1 MKKRLFK
8 AKIFGLILGLI
19 ELLGLVFIGVVFY
32 VNLLNLKDVFT
43 EPIIY
48 ISLGSALVVDI
59 IYVWGVIFYFSK
71 IRQKTDLRAA
81 DLIGADIEEAY
92 NFGMLGLAVV
102 DENNTVLWTNTLF
115 KERAIEILDEDI
127 LEWQPQLKDLVE
139 GSSKAI
145 AKIQINNRNYDV
157 KLLKEAGLYIFKDTT
172 DYETISNYSKRQAI
186 VIGQIIID
194 NFSDVSGTGEETNDV
209 LSKVRTAIYDYARD
223 HSALLRKIRN
233 DAYLVIC
240 NYESLE
246 KMIHDKFSILDK
258 IHEIG
263 EKEAT
268 PPTLSIGIAYD
279 YPDVVKLNDMSVSA
293 LEIATSRGGDQVVVS
308 QYGQDLTFFGG
319 KSEAQ
324 ENHNKVR
331 VRVMGDAVISLIKN
345 SANVIVMGHQMSDMD
360 SFGACVGIKAICD
373 SLGKSSRIVYNPKSI
388 ERKTKGAL
396 VATFPKEEM
405 NKVFVSE
412 AEGLDMLKGNTLVVC
427 VDVHKAS
434 MTLAPKIIEKANK
447 VMIIDHHRRG
457 EDFIEAPIFSDI
469 DSSASSACEMIAE
482 LIKYAS
488 ANPRVRIQPSYATV
502 MLAGIFMDSNFFKT
516 TTSGARTF
524 EAAMF
529 LKECGADNAKADDFL
544 KDEFEEHALVNKILA
559 NTKTP
564 YYGIVYCMADEDD
577 YIEPATLAKVGNQ
590 CMSMKGINASFVI
603 GKTGPEE
610 VRISCRSDGTINVQL
625 LAEKM
630 NGGGHFTQAACAFK
644 SSSLETAETRL
655 LTTLNDY
662 LNDARVVK
670 SGENR

>member
-8 AKIFGLILGLI
+8 AKLVGAIIGLT
-19 ELLGLVFIGVVFY
+19 ELFGVVFLGLAY
-32 VNLLNLKDVFT
+32 YFNLFDFKEVITPVITF
-43 EPIIY
+43 
-48 ISLGSALVVDI
+48 ISLGSAVIIDI
-59 IYVWGVIFYFSK
+59 IYVWAILFYFSK

-81 DLIGADIEEAY
+81 DLIGSDIEEAY

-102 DENNTVLWTNTLF
+102 DENNVVLWTNTLF
-115 KERAIEILDEDI
+115 KERAIEILDENI
-127 LEWQPQLKDLVE
+127 LEWQPALKELEE
-139 GSSKAI
+139 GSSKTVV
-145 AKIQINNRNYDV
+145 KITYNTRNYDV

-172 DYETISNYSKRQAI
+172 DFETITNYSKRQAV

-194 NFSDVSGTGEETNDV
+194 NFSDVSGNGDETNDV

-223 HSALLRKIRN
+223 FSALLRKISN
-233 DAYLVIC
+233 DAYLIIC

-246 KMIHDKFSILDK
+246 KMIADKFSLLDK
-258 IHEIG
+258 VHEIG

-293 LEIATSRGGDQVVVS
+293 IEIATSRGGDQVVVS

-331 VRVMGDAVISLIKN
+331 VRVMGDAVMSLIKN
-345 SANVIVMGHQMSDMD
+345 SANVVIMGHSMMDMD
-360 SFGACVGIKAICD
+360 AFGACVGIKAICD
-373 SLGKSSRIVYNPKSI
+373 TLGKQSKIVYNPKSI

-396 VATFPKEEM
+396 VATFSKDET
-405 NKVFVSE
+405 NKVFCSE
-412 AEGLDMLKGNTLVVC
+412 TEGLDLLKGNTLVVV
-427 VDVHKAS
+427 VDVHKTS

-457 EDFIEAPIFSDI
+457 EDFIESPIFSDI
-469 DSSASSACEMIAE
+469 DSSASSTCEMIAE

-488 ANPRVRIQPSYATV
+488 SNPRVKIPGSYATV
-502 MLAGIFMDSNFFKT
+502 MLSGIFMDSNFFKS

-544 KDEFEEHALVNKILA
+544 KDEFEEHALINKILA
-559 NTKTP
+559 NTQTP
-564 YYGIVYCMADEDD
+564 YYGIVYCMADEEDI
-577 YIEPATLAKVGNQ
+577 IEAATLAKVGNQ
-590 CMSMKGINASFVI
+590 CMSMKGINAAFVI
-603 GKTGPEE
+603 GKTATDE

-630 NGGGHFTQAACAFK
+630 SGGGHFTQAACTFK
-644 SSSLETAETRL
+644 HYSLEAAETRL
-655 LTTLNDY
+655 LNVLNDY

-670 SGENR
+670 KGEA

>member
-1 MKKRLFK
+1 MKRRLRV
-8 AKIFGLILGLI
+8 AKTIGITIGLL
-19 ELLGLVFIGVVFY
+19 ELFGVVFLGLAY
-32 VNLLNLKDVFT
+32 YFNLFSFRDIVTPVILF
-43 EPIIY
+43 
-48 ISLGSALVVDI
+48 ISLGTAVIIDI
-59 IYVWGVIFYFSK
+59 VYVWGVLFYFSK

-81 DLIGADIEEAY
+81 DLIGSDIEEAY

-102 DENNTVLWTNTLF
+102 DENNVVLWTNTLF
-115 KERAIEILDEDI
+115 KERAIEILDENI
-127 LEWQPQLKDLVE
+127 LEWQPELKDLVE
-139 GSSKAI
+139 GSSKTVI
-145 AKIQINNRNYDV
+145 KIQVNNRNYDV

-172 DYETISNYSKRQAI
+172 DFETLSNYSKRQAV

-194 NFSDVSGTGEETNDV
+194 NFSDVSGNGEETNDV

-223 HSALLRKIRN
+223 FSALLRKISN
-233 DAYLVIC
+233 DAYLIIC
-240 NYESLE
+240 NFESLE
-246 KMIHDKFSILDK
+246 KMIADKFSLLDK

-331 VRVMGDAVISLIKN
+331 VRVMGDAVISLIRN
-345 SANVIVMGHQMSDMD
+345 SANVVIMGHSMLDMD
-360 SFGACVGIKAICD
+360 AIGACVGVKAICD
-373 SLGKSSRIVYNPKSI
+373 TLGKQSKIVYNPKSI
-388 ERKTKGAL
+388 ERKCKGAL
-396 VATFPKEEM
+396 VATFSKEEM
-405 NKVFVSE
+405 NKVFCSE
-412 AEGLDMLKGNTLVVC
+412 AEGLDLLKGNTLVIVC
-427 VDVHKAS
+427 DVHKTS

-447 VMIIDHHRRG
+447 IMIIDHHRRG
-457 EDFIEAPIFSDI
+457 EDFIESPIFSDI
-469 DSSASSACEMIAE
+469 DSSASSTCEMIAE
-482 LIKYAS
+482 LVKYAS
-488 ANPRVRIQPSYATV
+488 TNPRVKIPAAYATV
-502 MLAGIFMDSNFFKT
+502 MLSGIFMDSNFFKS

-544 KDEFEEHALVNKILA
+544 KDEFEEHALVNKILN

-564 YYGIVYCMADEDD
+564 YYGIVYCMADDEDI
-577 YIEPATLAKVGNQ
+577 IEAATLAKVGNA

-603 GKTGPEE
+603 GKTATDE

-630 NGGGHFTQAACAFK
+630 NGGGHFTQAACSFK
-644 SSSLETAETRL
+644 HYSLENAETRL
-655 LTTLNDY
+655 LNVLNDY

-670 SGENR
+670 KGEA

>member
-8 AKIFGLILGLI
+8 AKVIGLIVGLI
-19 ELLGLVFIGVVFY
+19 ELIGLIYAALAYYFDLFSFRDFVNPVLAFIV
-32 VNLLNLKDVFT
+32 
-43 EPIIY
+43 
-48 ISLGSALVVDI
+48 LGSALIVDI
-59 IYVWGVIFYFSK
+59 IYVWAIIFYFSK

-81 DLIGADIEEAY
+81 DLIGSDIEEAY

-102 DENNTVLWTNTLF
+102 DENNVVLWTNTLF
-115 KERAIEILDEDI
+115 KERAIEILDENI
-127 LEWQPQLKDLVE
+127 LEWRPELKELTE
-139 GSSKAI
+139 GSSKAVV
-145 AKIQINNRNYDV
+145 KIQFNNRNYDV

-172 DYETISNYSKRQAI
+172 DFETITEYSKRQAV

-194 NFSDVSGTGEETNDV
+194 NFSDVSGNGEETNDV

-223 HSALLRKIRN
+223 FSALLRKISN
-233 DAYLVIC
+233 DAYLIIC
-240 NYESLE
+240 NFESLG
-246 KMIHDKFSILDK
+246 KMIADKFSLLDK

-331 VRVMGDAVISLIKN
+331 VRVMGDAVISLIRN
-345 SANVIVMGHQMSDMD
+345 SQSVIIMGHSMLDMD
-360 SFGACVGIKAICD
+360 AFGACVGIKAICD
-373 SLGKSSRIVYNPKSI
+373 TLGKQSRIVYNPKSI

-396 VATFPKEEM
+396 VTTFPKEEM

-412 AEGLDMLKGNTLVVC
+412 SEGLDMLKGNTLVVVC
-427 VDVHKAS
+427 DVHKTS
-434 MTLAPKIIEKANK
+434 MVLAPKIIEKANK

-457 EDFIEAPIFSDI
+457 EDFIESPIFSDI

-488 ANPRVRIQPSYATV
+488 SNPRVKIPAAYATV
-502 MLAGIFMDSNFFKT
+502 MLSGIFMDSNFFKS

-524 EAAMF
+524 EACMF

-564 YYGIVYCMADEDD
+564 YYGIVYCMAEDEDI
-577 YIEPATLAKVGNQ
+577 IEPATLAKVGNA

-603 GKTGPEE
+603 GKTATDE

-630 NGGGHFTQAACAFK
+630 SGGGHFTQAACSFK
-644 SSSLETAETRL
+644 HYSLEAAETRL
-655 LTTLNDY
+655 LNVLNDY

-670 SGENR
+670 KGAE

>member
-1 MKKRLFK
+1 MKRRLRK
-8 AKIFGLILGLI
+8 TKIIGITVGLL
-19 ELLGLVFIGVVFY
+19 ELLGVVFLGLAY
-32 VNLLNLKDVFT
+32 YFNLFNFR
-43 EPIIY
+43 EIITPVIIF
-48 ISLGSALVVDI
+48 ISLGTAVIIDI
-59 IYVWGVIFYFSK
+59 VYVWAVLFYFTK

-81 DLIGADIEEAY
+81 DLIGSDIEEAY

-102 DENNTVLWTNTLF
+102 DENDVVLWTNTLF
-115 KERAIEILDEDI
+115 KERAIEILDENI
-127 LEWQPQLKDLVE
+127 LEWKPELKELVE
-139 GSSKAI
+139 GSSKTVI
-145 AKIQINNRNYDV
+145 KIQVNDRNYDV

-172 DYETISNYSKRQAI
+172 DFETLTNYSKRQAV

-194 NFSDVSGTGEETNDV
+194 NFSDVSGSGEETNDI

-223 HSALLRKIRN
+223 YSALLRKISN
-233 DAYLVIC
+233 DAYLIIC
-240 NYESLE
+240 NFESLD
-246 KMIHDKFSILDK
+246 KMIADKFSLLDK
-258 IHEIG
+258 VHEIG

-319 KSEAQ
+319 KTEAQ

-331 VRVMGDAVISLIKN
+331 VRVMGDAVISLIRN
-345 SANVIVMGHQMSDMD
+345 SANVVIMGHSMLDMD
-360 SFGACVGIKAICD
+360 AFGACVGIKAICD
-373 SLGKSSRIVYNPKSI
+373 TLGKQSKIVYNPKSI
-388 ERKTKGAL
+388 ERKCKGAL
-396 VATFPKEEM
+396 VATFSKEEM
-405 NKVFVSE
+405 NKVFCSE
-412 AEGLDMLKGNTLVVC
+412 AEGLDLLKGNTLVIVC
-427 VDVHKAS
+427 DVHKTS

-447 VMIIDHHRRG
+447 IMIIDHHRRG
-457 EDFIEAPIFSDI
+457 EDFIESPIFSDI

-488 ANPRVRIQPSYATV
+488 TNPRVKIPAAFATV
-502 MLAGIFMDSNFFKT
+502 MLSGIFMDSNFFKS

-544 KDEFEEHALVNKILA
+544 KDEFEEHALINKILN

-564 YYGIVYCMADEDD
+564 YYGIVYCMADDEDI
-577 YIEPATLAKVGNQ
+577 IEAATLAKVGNA

-603 GKTGPEE
+603 GKTATDE

-630 NGGGHFTQAACAFK
+630 NGGGHFTQAACSFK
-644 SSSLETAETRL
+644 HYSLETAETRL
-655 LTTLNDY
+655 LNVLNDY

-670 SGENR
+670 KGDA

>member
-1 MKKRLFK
+1 MKKRLLK
-8 AKIFGLILGLI
+8 AK
-19 ELLGLVFIGVVFY
+19 LLGVIVGLAELIGVAFLGICY
-32 VNLLNLKDVFT
+32 YFDLFSFKT
-43 EPIIY
+43 IITQIILY
-48 ISLGSALVVDI
+48 IAFGSAIIIDI
-59 IYVWGVIFYFSK
+59 IYAWGIIFYFSK

-81 DLIGADIEEAY
+81 DLIGSDIEEAY

-102 DENNTVLWTNTLF
+102 DENNVVLWTNTLF
-115 KERAIEILDEDI
+115 KERAIEILDENI
-127 LEWQPQLKDLVE
+127 LEWQPGLKELVE
-139 GSSKAI
+139 GNSKTVV
-145 AKIQINNRNYDV
+145 KISFNSRNYDV

-172 DYETISNYSKRQAI
+172 DFETVSEFSKRQA
-186 VIGQIIID
+186 VVVGQIIID
-194 NFSDVSGTGEETNDV
+194 NFSDVSGNGEETNDV
-209 LSKVRTAIYDYARD
+209 LSKVRTAIYEYSKDF
-223 HSALLRKIRN
+223 SFLLRKISN

-240 NYESLE
+240 NFESLQ
-246 KMIHDKFSILDK
+246 KMIADKFSILDI

-308 QYGQDLTFFGG
+308 QYGQDLQFFGG

-331 VRVMGDAVISLIKN
+331 VRVMGDAVISLIN
-345 SANVIVMGHQMSDMD
+345 NASAVIVMGHAMSDMD
-360 SFGACVGIKAICD
+360 ALGACVGIKAICD
-373 SLGKSSRIVYNPKSI
+373 SVGKTCKIVYNPKSI

-396 VATFPKEEM
+396 VSTFTKEEV
-405 NKVFVSE
+405 NKIFISE
-412 AEGLDMLKGNTLVVC
+412 AEGLDMLKGNTLVVA

-447 VMIIDHHRRG
+447 IMIIDHHRRG
-457 EDFIEAPIFSDI
+457 EDFIESPIFSDI
-469 DSSASSACEMIAE
+469 DSSASSTCEMIAE
-482 LIKYAS
+482 LVKYAS
-488 ANPRVRIQPSYATV
+488 GTRVKIPASYATL

-516 TTSGARTF
+516 TSTGARTF

-544 KDEFEEHALVNKILA
+544 KDEYEEHALVNKILA
-559 NTKTP
+559 NTRTP
-564 YYGIVYCMADEDD
+564 YYGIVYCIADDEDI
-577 YIEPATLAKVGNQ
+577 IEPATLAKVGNA

-603 GKTGPEE
+603 GKTETDE

-630 NGGGHFTQAACAFK
+630 NGGGHFTQAACVFK
-644 SSSLETAETRL
+644 RSTLEAAETKL
-655 LTTLNDY
+655 LTVLNDY
-662 LNDARVVK
+662 LNDARIVK
-670 SGENR
+670 KGE

>member
-1 MKKRLFK
+1 MKNRLFK
-8 AKIFGLILGLI
+8 AKLIGIIVGLLELFGVAFLGAVYYFNWFNFQEVLTESIL
-19 ELLGLVFIGVVFY
+19 
-32 VNLLNLKDVFT
+32 
-43 EPIIY
+43 Y
-48 ISLGSALVVDI
+48 ISLGAAVVIDI
-59 IYVWGVIFYFSK
+59 VYVWGIIFYFSK

-81 DLIGADIEEAY
+81 DLIGSDIEEAY

-102 DENNTVLWTNTLF
+102 DENNVVLWTNTLF
-115 KERAIEILDEDI
+115 KERAIEILDENI
-127 LEWQPQLKDLVE
+127 LDWQPALKELVE
-139 GSSKAI
+139 GNSKTVV
-145 AKIQINNRNYDV
+145 KITYNTRNYDV

-172 DYETISNYSKRQAI
+172 DFETISDFSKRQAV

-194 NFSDVSGTGEETNDV
+194 NFSDVSGSGEETNDV
-209 LSKVRTAIYDYARD
+209 LSKVRTAIYEYARD
-223 HSALLRKIRN
+223 FSSLLRKISN
-233 DAYLVIC
+233 DAYLIIC
-240 NYESLE
+240 NFESLE
-246 KMIHDKFSILDK
+246 KMIADKFSILDR

-308 QYGQDLTFFGG
+308 QYGQDLQFFGG

-345 SANVIVMGHQMSDMD
+345 ASGVIVMGHAMSDMD
-360 SFGACVGIKAICD
+360 SLGACVGIKAICD
-373 SLGKSSRIVYNPKSI
+373 SVGKTCKIVYNPKSI

-396 VATFPKEEM
+396 VSTFTKEEA
-405 NKVFVSE
+405 NKIFISE
-412 AEGLDMLKGNTLVVC
+412 AEGVDLLKGNTLVVV

-447 VMIIDHHRRG
+447 IMIIDHHRRG
-457 EDFIEAPIFSDI
+457 EDFIESPIFSDI
-469 DSSASSACEMIAE
+469 DSSASSTCEMISE

-488 ANPRVRIQPSYATV
+488 GARIKIPASYATM
-502 MLAGIFMDSNFFKT
+502 MLSGIFMDSNFFKT
-516 TTSGARTF
+516 SSTGARTF

-544 KDEFEEHALVNKILA
+544 KDEYEEHALVNKILA
-559 NTKTP
+559 TTKTP
-564 YYGIVYCMADEDD
+564 YYGVVYCIADEEDI
-577 YIEPATLAKVGNQ
+577 IEAATLAKVGNQ

-603 GKTGPEE
+603 GKTGPDE
-610 VRISCRSDGTINVQL
+610 VRISCRSDGTINVQV

-630 NGGGHFTQAACAFK
+630 NGGGHFTQAACVFK
-644 SSSLETAETRL
+644 RMTLEAVENKL
-655 LTTLNDY
+655 LTVLNDY

-670 SGENR
+670 KGDQ

>member
-8 AKIFGLILGLI
+8 AKLIGIIVGLLELAGVIFLAVSYYFNWFGFRDLITPVI
-19 ELLGLVFIGVVFY
+19 IFISF
-32 VNLLNLKDVFT
+32 
-43 EPIIY
+43 
-48 ISLGSALVVDI
+48 GSAVILDI
-59 IYVWGVIFYFSK
+59 VYVWAIIFYFSK

-81 DLIGADIEEAY
+81 DLIGSDIEEAY

-115 KERAIEILDEDI
+115 KERAIEILDENI
-127 LEWQPQLKDLVE
+127 LEWQPELKELEE
-139 GSSKAI
+139 GSSKTVV
-145 AKIQINNRNYDV
+145 KIQFNSRNYDV

-172 DYETISNYSKRQAI
+172 DFETITEYSKRQAV

-194 NFSDVSGTGEETNDV
+194 NFSDVSGNGEETNDV

-223 HSALLRKIRN
+223 YSALLRKISN
-233 DAYLVIC
+233 DAYLIIC
-240 NYESLE
+240 NFESLE
-246 KMIHDKFSILDK
+246 KMIADKFSLLDK

-331 VRVMGDAVISLIKN
+331 VRVMGDAVISLIRN
-345 SANVIVMGHQMSDMD
+345 SASVIIMGHSMMDMD
-360 SFGACVGIKAICD
+360 AFGSCLGVKAICD
-373 SLGKSSRIVYNPKSI
+373 TLGKQSRIVYNPKSI

-405 NKVFVSE
+405 NKVFISE
-412 AEGLDMLKGNTLVVC
+412 AEGLDMLKGNTLVVVC
-427 VDVHKAS
+427 DVHKTG
-434 MTLAPKIIEKANK
+434 MTLAPKVIEKANK

-457 EDFIEAPIFSDI
+457 EDFIESPIFSDI

-482 LIKYAS
+482 LIMYAS
-488 ANPRVRIQPSYATV
+488 SSPRVKIPAAYATV
-502 MLAGIFMDSNFFKT
+502 MLSGIFMDSNYFKS

-524 EAAMF
+524 EACMF
-529 LKECGADNAKADDFL
+529 LKEQGADNTKADDFL

-564 YYGIVYCMADEDD
+564 YYGIVYCMADEEDI
-577 YIEPATLAKVGNQ
+577 IEAATLAKVGNA

-603 GKTGPEE
+603 GKTATDE

-630 NGGGHFTQAACAFK
+630 SGGGHFTQAACSFK
-644 SSSLETAETRL
+644 HYSLEAAETRL
-655 LTTLNDY
+655 LNVLNDY

-670 SGENR
+670 KGAE

>member
-1 MKKRLFK
+1 MKKRLYK
-8 AKIFGLILGLI
+8 AKLTGAIIGLL
-19 ELLGLVFIGVVFY
+19 ELFGVVFLGVAY
-32 VNLLNLKDVFT
+32 YFNWFNFKELITPVILF
-43 EPIIY
+43 
-48 ISLGSALVVDI
+48 ISLGSAVIIDI
-59 IYVWGVIFYFSK
+59 IYVWAVLFYFSK

-81 DLIGADIEEAY
+81 DLIGSDIEEAY

-102 DENNTVLWTNTLF
+102 DENNVVLWTNTLF
-115 KERAIEILDEDI
+115 KERAIEILDENI
-127 LEWQPQLKDLVE
+127 LEWQPALTELVE
-139 GSSKAI
+139 GSSKTI
-145 AKIQINNRNYDV
+145 VKISFNNRNYDV

-172 DYETISNYSKRQAI
+172 DFETITNYSKRQAV

-194 NFSDVSGTGEETNDV
+194 NFSDVSGNGDETNDV

-223 HSALLRKIRN
+223 FSALLRKISN
-233 DAYLVIC
+233 DAYLIIC
-240 NYESLE
+240 NFESLE
-246 KMIHDKFSILDK
+246 KMIADKFSLLDK
-258 IHEIG
+258 VHEIG

-293 LEIATSRGGDQVVVS
+293 IEIATSRGGDQVVVS

-319 KSEAQ
+319 KTEAQ

-331 VRVMGDAVISLIKN
+331 VRVMGDAVMSLIKN
-345 SANVIVMGHQMSDMD
+345 SANVVIMGHSMLDMD
-360 SFGACVGIKAICD
+360 AFGACVGVKAICD
-373 SLGKSSRIVYNPKSI
+373 SLGKQSRIVYNPKSI

-396 VATFPKEEM
+396 VATFSKEEM
-405 NKVFVSE
+405 NKVFISE
-412 AEGLDMLKGNTLVVC
+412 AEGLDLLKGNTLVVVC
-427 VDVHKAS
+427 DVHKTS

-457 EDFIEAPIFSDI
+457 EDFIESPIFSDI

-488 ANPRVRIQPSYATV
+488 SNPRVSIPAAYATV
-502 MLAGIFMDSNFFKT
+502 MLSGIFMDSNFFKS

-544 KDEFEEHALVNKILA
+544 KDEFEEHALINRILA
-559 NTKTP
+559 KTLTP
-564 YYGIVYCMADEDD
+564 YYGIIYCMADEEDI
-577 YIEPATLAKVGNQ
+577 IEPATLAKVANQ

-603 GKTGPEE
+603 GKTATDE

-630 NGGGHFTQAACAFK
+630 NGGGHFTQAACSFK
-644 SSSLETAETRL
+644 NYSLENAEARL
-655 LTTLNDY
+655 LNVLNDY
-662 LNDARVVK
+662 LNDARIVK
-670 SGENR
+670 

>member
-8 AKIFGLILGLI
+8 AKLFGAILALL
-19 ELLGLVFIGVVFY
+19 ELLALAFLGVSFY
-32 VNLLNLKDVFT
+32 LNWFNFKELITHNVL
-43 EPIIY
+43 Y
-48 ISLGSALVVDI
+48 IALGSAVVLDL
-59 IYVWGVIFYFSK
+59 IYVWVIIFYFSK

-81 DLIGADIEEAY
+81 DLIGSDIEEAY

-102 DENNTVLWTNTLF
+102 DENNVVLWTNTLF
-115 KERAIEILDEDI
+115 KERTIEILDENI
-127 LEWQPQLKDLVE
+127 LEWQPQLKELVE
-139 GSSKAI
+139 GNSKTVC
-145 AKIQINNRNYDV
+145 KISFNSRNYDV

-172 DYETISNYSKRQAI
+172 DFEIISDYSKRQS
-186 VIGQIIID
+186 VVVGQIIID
-194 NFSDVSGTGEETNDV
+194 NFSDVSGTGEEFNDV
-209 LSKVRTAIYDYARD
+209 LSKVRTAIYEYARD
-223 HSALLRKIRN
+223 HSALLRKISN
-233 DAYLVIC
+233 DAYLIIC
-240 NYESLE
+240 NFESLE
-246 KMIHDKFSILDK
+246 KMIANKFSLLDK
-258 IHEIG
+258 VHEIG

-345 SANVIVMGHQMSDMD
+345 ASNVIVMGHAMSDMD
-360 SFGACVGIKAICD
+360 AFGACVGIKSICD
-373 SLGKSSRIVYNPKSI
+373 SLGKSCKIVYNPKSI

-396 VATFPKEEM
+396 VATFAKEEM

-412 AEGLDMLKGNTLVVC
+412 AEGVDLLKGNTLVVC

-434 MTLAPKIIEKANK
+434 MTLGPKILEKANK

-457 EDFIEAPIFSDI
+457 EDFIESPIFSDI
-469 DSSASSACEMIAE
+469 DSSASSTCEMIAE
-482 LIKYAS
+482 LVKYAS
-488 ANPRVRIQPSYATV
+488 SNPRIKIPAQYATV
-502 MLAGIFMDSNFFKT
+502 MLSGIFMDSNFFKA
-516 TTSGARTF
+516 TSVGARTF
-524 EAAMF
+524 EASMF

-544 KDEFEEHALVNKILA
+544 KDEYEEHALVNKILA

-564 YYGIVYCMADEDD
+564 YYGIVYCMADEEDI
-577 YIEPATLAKVGNQ
+577 IEAATLAKVGNQ
-590 CMSMKGINASFVI
+590 CMSMTGINASFVI
-603 GKTGPEE
+603 GRTESNE

-630 NGGGHFTQAACAFK
+630 SGGGHFTQAACTFK
-644 SSSLETAETRL
+644 NATLEAVETRL
-655 LTTLNDY
+655 LNVLNDY
-662 LNDARVVK
+662 LSDARVVK
-670 SGENR
+670 

>member
-1 MKKRLFK
+1 MKRRLFK
-8 AKIFGLILGLI
+8 AKLIGAIIGLL
-19 ELLGLVFIGVVFY
+19 ELFGVVFLGLAY
-32 VNLLNLKDVFT
+32 YFDVFGFRSIVT
-43 EPIIY
+43 PVILF
-48 ISLGSALVVDI
+48 ISLGSAVILDVT
-59 IYVWGVIFYFSK
+59 YVWIIIFYFSK

-81 DLIGADIEEAY
+81 DLIGSDIEEAY

-102 DENNTVLWTNTLF
+102 DENNVVLWTNTLF
-115 KERAIEILDEDI
+115 KERAIEILDENI
-127 LEWQPQLKDLVE
+127 LEWQPELKELQE
-139 GSSKAI
+139 GSSKAVV
-145 AKIQINNRNYDV
+145 KIQFNSRNYDV

-172 DYETISNYSKRQAI
+172 DFETITEYSKRQAV

-194 NFSDVSGTGEETNDV
+194 NFSDVSGNGEETNDV
-209 LSKVRTAIYDYARD
+209 LSKVRTAIYEYVRDY
-223 HSALLRKIRN
+223 SALLRKISN
-233 DAYLVIC
+233 DAYLIVC

-246 KMIHDKFSILDK
+246 KMIHDKFSLLDK

-263 EKEAT
+263 EKEAV

-308 QYGQDLTFFGG
+308 QYGQDLKFFGG

-324 ENHNKVR
+324 ENHNKVK

-345 SANVIVMGHQMSDMD
+345 SPNIVIMGHSMLDMD
-360 SFGACVGIKAICD
+360 AFGACVGIKAICD
-373 SLGKSSRIVYNPKSI
+373 SLGKQSRIVYNPKSI

-396 VATFPKEEM
+396 VTTFLKEEM
-405 NKVFVSE
+405 NKVFISE
-412 AEGLDMLKGNTLVVC
+412 SEGLDLLKGNTLVVC
-427 VDVHKAS
+427 VDVHKTS

-457 EDFIEAPIFSDI
+457 EDFIESPIFSDI

-488 ANPRVRIQPSYATV
+488 SNPRVKIPAAYATV
-502 MLAGIFMDSNFFKT
+502 MLAGIFMDSNFFKS

-544 KDEFEEHALVNKILA
+544 KDEFEEHALVNKILN

-564 YYGIVYCMADEDD
+564 YYGIVYCMADEEDI
-577 YIEPATLAKVGNQ
+577 IEAATLAKVGNA

-603 GKTGPEE
+603 GKTATDE

-630 NGGGHFTQAACAFK
+630 SGGGHFTQAACVFK
-644 SSSLETAETRL
+644 RMTLEAVENKL
-655 LTTLNDY
+655 KSVLDDY

-670 SGENR
+670 KGDQ

>member
-1 MKKRLFK
+1 MKRRLRRTR
-8 AKIFGLILGLI
+8 ILGLI
-19 ELLGLVFIGVVFY
+19 VGLLELAGVAFLGLGY
-32 VNLLNLKDVFT
+32 YLNFLNFRQYLT
-43 EPIIY
+43 PAIFY
-48 ISLGSALVVDI
+48 ISLSSAVILDI
-59 IYVWGVIFYFSK
+59 VYVWAVLFYFKK

-81 DLIGADIEEAY
+81 DLIGSDIEEAY

-102 DENNTVLWTNTLF
+102 DENNVVLWTNTLF
-115 KERAIEILDEDI
+115 KERAIEILDENI
-127 LEWQPQLKDLVE
+127 LEWKPELKDLVE
-139 GSSKAI
+139 GSSKTTI
-145 AKIQINNRNYDV
+145 KIQVNDRNYEV
-157 KLLKEAGLYIFKDTT
+157 KLLKEAGLYIFKDIT
-172 DYETISNYSKRQAI
+172 DFETISNYSKRQAI

-194 NFSDVSGTGEETNDV
+194 NFSDVSGNAEETNDT

-223 HSALLRKIRN
+223 YSALLRKISN
-233 DAYLVIC
+233 DAYLIIC
-240 NYESLE
+240 NFESLE
-246 KMIHDKFSILDK
+246 KMIGDKFSLLDK

-331 VRVMGDAVISLIKN
+331 VRVMGDAVISLIRN
-345 SANVIVMGHQMSDMD
+345 SANVVVMGHAMMDMD
-360 SFGACVGIKAICD
+360 AFGACVGIKAICD
-373 SLGKSSRIVYNPKSI
+373 TLGKQSKIVYNPKSI
-388 ERKTKGAL
+388 ERKCKGAL
-396 VATFPKEEM
+396 VATFSKEEM
-405 NKVFVSE
+405 NKVLCSE
-412 AEGLDMLKGNTLVVC
+412 AEGLDLLKGNTLVVVC
-427 VDVHKAS
+427 DVHKTG

-447 VMIIDHHRRG
+447 IMIIDHHRRG
-457 EDFIEAPIFSDI
+457 EDFIESPIFSDI
-469 DSSASSACEMIAE
+469 DSSASSTCEMIAE
-482 LIKYAS
+482 LVKYAS
-488 ANPRVRIQPSYATV
+488 TNPRVKIPAAYATV
-502 MLAGIFMDSNFFKT
+502 MLSGIFMDSNFFKS

-544 KDEFEEHALVNKILA
+544 KDEFEEHALINKILN

-564 YYGIVYCMADEDD
+564 YYGIVYCMADDEDI
-577 YIEPATLAKVGNQ
+577 IEAATLAKVGNA
-590 CMSMKGINASFVI
+590 CMNMKGINASFVI
-603 GKTGPEE
+603 GKTATDE

-630 NGGGHFTQAACAFK
+630 NGGGHFTQAACSFK
-644 SSSLETAETRL
+644 HYSLENAEARL
-655 LTTLNDY
+655 LNVLNDY

-670 SGENR
+670 KGDA

>member
-1 MKKRLFK
+1 MKKRLLK
-8 AKIFGLILGLI
+8 AKIFGLILGLV
-19 ELLGLVFIGVVFY
+19 ELLGIGFIAVVY
-32 VNLLNLKDVFT
+32 YINLFNLKDIFT
-43 EPIIY
+43 AEILY

-59 IYVWGVIFYFSK
+59 IYVWAIIFYFSK

-102 DENNTVLWTNTLF
+102 DENNIVLWTNTLF

-127 LEWQPQLKDLVE
+127 LQWQPQLKELVE
-139 GSSKAI
+139 GSSKTI

-172 DYETISNYSKRQAI
+172 DFETISNYSKRQAI

-308 QYGQDLTFFGG
+308 QYGQDLQFFGG

-447 VMIIDHHRRG
+447 IMIIDHHRRG

-502 MLAGIFMDSNFFKT
+502 MLAGIFMDSNFFKA

-529 LKECGADNAKADDFL
+529 LKECGADNVKADDFL

-670 SGENR
+670 SGENK

>member
-1 MKKRLFK
+1 MKRRLRV
-8 AKIFGLILGLI
+8 AKTIGITIGLL
-19 ELLGLVFIGVVFY
+19 ELFGVVFLGLAY
-32 VNLLNLKDVFT
+32 YFNLFSFRDIVTPVILF
-43 EPIIY
+43 
-48 ISLGSALVVDI
+48 ISLGTAVIIDI
-59 IYVWGVIFYFSK
+59 VYVWGVLFYFSK

-81 DLIGADIEEAY
+81 DLIGSDIEEAY

-102 DENNTVLWTNTLF
+102 DENNIVLWTNTLF
-115 KERAIEILDEDI
+115 KERAIEILDENI
-127 LEWQPQLKDLVE
+127 LEWQPELKDLVE
-139 GSSKAI
+139 GSSKTVI
-145 AKIQINNRNYDV
+145 KIQVNNRNYDV

-172 DYETISNYSKRQAI
+172 DFETLSNYSKRQAV

-194 NFSDVSGTGEETNDV
+194 NFSDVSGNGEETNDV

-223 HSALLRKIRN
+223 FSALLRKISN
-233 DAYLVIC
+233 DAYLIIC
-240 NYESLE
+240 NFESLE
-246 KMIHDKFSILDK
+246 KMIADKFSLLDK

-331 VRVMGDAVISLIKN
+331 VRVMGDAVISLIRN
-345 SANVIVMGHQMSDMD
+345 SANVVIMGHSMLDMD
-360 SFGACVGIKAICD
+360 AFGACVGVKAICD
-373 SLGKSSRIVYNPKSI
+373 TLGKQSKIVYNPKSI
-388 ERKTKGAL
+388 ERKCKGAL
-396 VATFPKEEM
+396 VATFSKEEM
-405 NKVFVSE
+405 NKVFCSE
-412 AEGLDMLKGNTLVVC
+412 AEGLDLLKGNTLVIVC
-427 VDVHKAS
+427 DVHKTS

-447 VMIIDHHRRG
+447 IMIIDHHRRG
-457 EDFIEAPIFSDI
+457 EDFIESPIFSDI
-469 DSSASSACEMIAE
+469 DSSASSTCEMIAE
-482 LIKYAS
+482 LVKYAS
-488 ANPRVRIQPSYATV
+488 TNPRVKIPAAYATV
-502 MLAGIFMDSNFFKT
+502 MLSGIFMDSNFFKS

-544 KDEFEEHALVNKILA
+544 KDEFEEHALVNKILN

-564 YYGIVYCMADEDD
+564 YYGIVYCMADDEDI
-577 YIEPATLAKVGNQ
+577 IEAATLAKVGNA

-603 GKTGPEE
+603 GKTATDE

-630 NGGGHFTQAACAFK
+630 NGGGHFTQAACSFK
-644 SSSLETAETRL
+644 HYSLENAETRL
-655 LTTLNDY
+655 LNVLNDY

-670 SGENR
+670 KGEA

>member
-1 MKKRLFK
+1 MKRRLFK
-8 AKIFGLILGLI
+8 AKLVGVFVGLAELIGVGFLGLCYYFDWFNFKTLI
-19 ELLGLVFIGVVFY
+19 
-32 VNLLNLKDVFT
+32 T
-43 EPIIY
+43 EIILY
-48 ISLGSALVVDI
+48 ISFGGAIVIDI
-59 IYVWGVIFYFSK
+59 IYVWAIIFYFSK

-81 DLIGADIEEAY
+81 DLIGSDIEEAY

-102 DENNTVLWTNTLF
+102 DENNVVLWTNTLF
-115 KERAIEILDEDI
+115 KERAIEILDENI
-127 LEWQPQLKDLVE
+127 LEWQPDLKELVE
-139 GSSKAI
+139 GNSKTVV
-145 AKIQINNRNYDV
+145 KISFNSRNYDV

-172 DYETISNYSKRQAI
+172 DFETISDFSKRQA
-186 VIGQIIID
+186 VVVGQIIID
-194 NFSDVSGTGEETNDV
+194 NFSDVSGNGEETNDV
-209 LSKVRTAIYDYARD
+209 LSKVRTAIYEYSKDF
-223 HSALLRKIRN
+223 SFLLRKISN
-233 DAYLVIC
+233 DAYLIIC
-240 NYESLE
+240 NFESLE
-246 KMIHDKFSILDK
+246 KMIADKFSILDI

-308 QYGQDLTFFGG
+308 QYGQDLKFFGG

-331 VRVMGDAVISLIKN
+331 VRVMGDAVISLIN
-345 SANVIVMGHQMSDMD
+345 NASAVIVMGHAMSDMD

-373 SLGKSSRIVYNPKSI
+373 SLGKTCKIVYNPKSI

-396 VATFPKEEM
+396 VSTFTKEEV
-405 NKVFVSE
+405 NKIFISE
-412 AEGLDMLKGNTLVVC
+412 AEGLDILKGNTLVVV

-447 VMIIDHHRRG
+447 IMIIDHHRRG
-457 EDFIEAPIFSDI
+457 EDFIESPIFSDI
-469 DSSASSACEMIAE
+469 DSSASSTCEMIAE
-482 LIKYAS
+482 LVKYAS
-488 ANPRVRIQPSYATV
+488 GTRVKIPASHATV
-502 MLAGIFMDSNFFKT
+502 MLAGIFMDSNFFKA
-516 TTSGARTF
+516 TSTGARTF

-544 KDEFEEHALVNKILA
+544 KDEYEEHALVNKILA

-564 YYGIVYCMADEDD
+564 YYGIVYCIADDEDI
-577 YIEPATLAKVGNQ
+577 IEPATLAKVGNA

-603 GKTGPEE
+603 GKTEADE

-630 NGGGHFTQAACAFK
+630 NGGGHFTQAACVFK
-644 SSSLETAETRL
+644 RSTLEAAETRL
-655 LTTLNDY
+655 LTVLNDY
-662 LNDARVVK
+662 LNDARIVK
-670 SGENR
+670 KGE

>member
-8 AKIFGLILGLI
+8 AKLIGIIIGLL
-19 ELLGLVFIGVVFY
+19 ELAGVVFVGLAY
-32 VNLLNLKDVFT
+32 YFDLFNFKELITPV
-43 EPIIY
+43 IIF
-48 ISLGSALVVDI
+48 IGFGSAVILDI
-59 IYVWGVIFYFSK
+59 VYVWAIIFYFSK

-81 DLIGADIEEAY
+81 DLIGSDIEEAY

-102 DENNTVLWTNTLF
+102 DENNVVLWTNTLF
-115 KERAIEILDEDI
+115 KERAIEILDENI
-127 LEWQPQLKDLVE
+127 LEWQPQLQELVE
-139 GSSKAI
+139 GNSKTVI
-145 AKIQINNRNYDV
+145 KISFNSRNYEV

-172 DYETISNYSKRQAI
+172 DFETISDYSKRQAI

-209 LSKVRTAIYDYARD
+209 LSKVRTAIYEYARD
-223 HSALLRKIRN
+223 YSSLLRKISN
-233 DAYLVIC
+233 DAYLIIC
-240 NYESLE
+240 NYESLQ
-246 KMIHDKFSILDK
+246 KMIANKFSLLDK

-263 EKEAT
+263 EKEST

-308 QYGQDLTFFGG
+308 QYGQDLQFFGG

-331 VRVMGDAVISLIKN
+331 VRVMGDSVISLIKN
-345 SANVIVMGHQMSDMD
+345 SASVIVMGHQMSDMD

-373 SLGKSSRIVYNPKSI
+373 SVGKTCKILYNPKSI

-396 VATFPKEEM
+396 VSTFTKEEM
-405 NKVFVSE
+405 NKIFISE
-412 AEGLDMLKGNTLVVC
+412 AEGLDILKTNTLVVV
-427 VDVHKAS
+427 VDVHKTS
-434 MTLAPKIIEKANK
+434 MTLAPKIIERANK
-447 VMIIDHHRRG
+447 IMIIDHHRRG
-457 EDFIEAPIFSDI
+457 EDFIESPIFADI
-469 DSSASSACEMIAE
+469 DSSASSTCEMVAC
-482 LIKYAS
+482 LVKYAS
-488 ANPRVRIQPSYATV
+488 ANPRIKIPAPYATV
-502 MLAGIFMDSNFFKT
+502 MLSGIFMDSNFFKS
-516 TTSGARTF
+516 TTSGATTF

-544 KDEFEEHALVNKILA
+544 KDEYEEHALVNKILA

-564 YYGIVYCMADEDD
+564 YYGIVYCMADDD
-577 YIEPATLAKVGNQ
+577 DIIEAATLAKVGNQ

-603 GKTGPEE
+603 GKTEADE

-630 NGGGHFTQAACAFK
+630 NGGGHFTQAACTFK
-644 SSSLETAETRL
+644 RSTLEAAETRL
-655 LTTLNDY
+655 LNVLNDY

-670 SGENR
+670 

>member
-8 AKIFGLILGLI
+8 AKLIGITIGLL
-19 ELLGLVFIGVVFY
+19 ELMGLVFLGLAYYFDLFSFR
-32 VNLLNLKDVFT
+32 NLIT
-43 EPIIY
+43 PII
-48 ISLGSALVVDI
+48 IFIALGSAVILDI
-59 IYVWGVIFYFSK
+59 IYVWAIIFYFSK

-81 DLIGADIEEAY
+81 DLIGSDIEEAY

-115 KERAIEILDEDI
+115 KERAIEILDENI
-127 LEWQPQLKDLVE
+127 LEWQPQLKELVD

-145 AKIQINNRNYDV
+145 VKIQFNSRNYDV

-172 DYETISNYSKRQAI
+172 DFETITEYSKRQA
-186 VIGQIIID
+186 VVLGQIIID
-194 NFSDVSGTGEETNDV
+194 NFSDVSGSGEETNDV

-223 HSALLRKIRN
+223 YSALLRKISN
-233 DAYLVIC
+233 DAYLIIC
-240 NYESLE
+240 NFESLG
-246 KMIHDKFSILDK
+246 KMIADKFSLLDK

-331 VRVMGDAVISLIKN
+331 VRVMGDAVISLIRN
-345 SANVIVMGHQMSDMD
+345 SASVIIMGHAMMDMD
-360 SFGACVGIKAICD
+360 AFGACLGVKSICD
-373 SLGKSSRIVYNPKSI
+373 TLGKQSKIVYNPKSI

-396 VATFPKEEM
+396 VSTFSKEEM

-412 AEGLDMLKGNTLVVC
+412 AEGLDLLKGNTLVVVC
-427 VDVHKAS
+427 DVHKTG

-457 EDFIEAPIFSDI
+457 EDFIESPIFSDI

-482 LIKYAS
+482 LVKYAS
-488 ANPRVRIQPSYATV
+488 SNPRVKIPAAYATV
-502 MLAGIFMDSNFFKT
+502 MLSGIFMDSNYFKAT
-516 TTSGARTF
+516 TAGARTF
-524 EAAMF
+524 EACMF
-529 LKECGADNAKADDFL
+529 LKECGADNTKADDFL

-564 YYGIVYCMADEDD
+564 YYGIVYCMAEEEDI
-577 YIEPATLAKVGNQ
+577 IEAATLAKVGNA

-603 GKTGPEE
+603 GKTATDE

-625 LAEKM
+625 IAEKM
-630 NGGGHFTQAACAFK
+630 NGGGHFTQAACSFK
-644 SSSLETAETRL
+644 HYSLEAAETRL
-655 LTTLNDY
+655 LNVLNDY

-670 SGENR
+670 

>member
-1 MKKRLFK
+1 MKRRLRK
-8 AKIFGLILGLI
+8 AKL
-19 ELLGLVFIGVVFY
+19 IGVIIG
-32 VNLLNLKDVFT
+32 LLELFGVLFLGITYYFGWFNFK
-43 EPIIY
+43 EIITPVILF
-48 ISLGSALVVDI
+48 ISLGTAVIIDI
-59 IYVWGVIFYFSK
+59 VYVWGVLFYFSK

-81 DLIGADIEEAY
+81 DLIGSDIEEAY

-102 DENNTVLWTNTLF
+102 DENDVVLWTNTLF
-115 KERAIEILDEDI
+115 KERAIEILDENI
-127 LEWQPQLKDLVE
+127 LEWKPELKELVE
-139 GSSKAI
+139 GSSKTVI
-145 AKIQINNRNYDV
+145 KIQVNDRNYEV

-172 DYETISNYSKRQAI
+172 DFEIISNYSKRQAI

-194 NFSDVSGTGEETNDV
+194 NFSDVSGNGEETNDV

-223 HSALLRKIRN
+223 FSALLRKISN
-233 DAYLVIC
+233 DAYLIIC
-240 NYESLE
+240 NFESLE
-246 KMIHDKFSILDK
+246 KMIADKFSLLDK

-268 PPTLSIGIAYD
+268 PPTLSIGVAYD

-319 KSEAQ
+319 KTEAQ

-331 VRVMGDAVISLIKN
+331 VRVMGDAVMSLIRN
-345 SANVIVMGHQMSDMD
+345 SANVVIMGHSMLDMD
-360 SFGACVGIKAICD
+360 AFGACVGIKAICD
-373 SLGKSSRIVYNPKSI
+373 TLGKQSRIVYNPKSI
-388 ERKTKGAL
+388 ERKCKGAL
-396 VATFPKEEM
+396 VATFSKEEM
-405 NKVFVSE
+405 NKVFCSE
-412 AEGLDMLKGNTLVVC
+412 AEGLDLLKGNTLVVVC
-427 VDVHKAS
+427 DVHKTS

-447 VMIIDHHRRG
+447 IMIIDHHRRG
-457 EDFIEAPIFSDI
+457 EDFIESPIFSDI

-488 ANPRVRIQPSYATV
+488 TNPRVKIPAAYATV
-502 MLAGIFMDSNFFKT
+502 MLSGIFMDSNFFKS

-544 KDEFEEHALVNKILA
+544 KDEFEEHALINKILN

-564 YYGIVYCMADEDD
+564 YYGIVYCMADDEDI
-577 YIEPATLAKVGNQ
+577 IEAATLAKVGNA

-603 GKTGPEE
+603 GKTSTDE

-630 NGGGHFTQAACAFK
+630 NGGGHFTQAACSFK
-644 SSSLETAETRL
+644 HYSLETAETRL
-655 LTTLNDY
+655 LNVLNDY

-670 SGENR
+670 KGDA

>member
-1 MKKRLFK
+1 MKRRLRV
-8 AKIFGLILGLI
+8 AKTIGITIGLL
-19 ELLGLVFIGVVFY
+19 ELFGVVFLGLTY
-32 VNLLNLKDVFT
+32 YFNLFSFRDIVTPVILF
-43 EPIIY
+43 
-48 ISLGSALVVDI
+48 ISLGTAVIIDI
-59 IYVWGVIFYFSK
+59 VYVWGVLFYFSK

-81 DLIGADIEEAY
+81 DLIGSDIEEAY

-102 DENNTVLWTNTLF
+102 DENNVVLWTNTLF
-115 KERAIEILDEDI
+115 KERAIEILDENI
-127 LEWQPQLKDLVE
+127 LEWQPELKDLVE
-139 GSSKAI
+139 GSSKTI
-145 AKIQINNRNYDV
+145 IKIQVNNRNYDV

-172 DYETISNYSKRQAI
+172 DFETLSNYSKRQAV

-194 NFSDVSGTGEETNDV
+194 NFSDVSGNGEETNDV

-223 HSALLRKIRN
+223 FSALLRKISN
-233 DAYLVIC
+233 DAYLIIC
-240 NYESLE
+240 NFESLE
-246 KMIHDKFSILDK
+246 KMIADKFSLLDK

-331 VRVMGDAVISLIKN
+331 VRVMGDAVISLIRN
-345 SANVIVMGHQMSDMD
+345 SANVVIMGHSMLDMD
-360 SFGACVGIKAICD
+360 AFGACVGVKAICD
-373 SLGKSSRIVYNPKSI
+373 TLGKQSKIVYNPKSI
-388 ERKTKGAL
+388 ERKCKGAL
-396 VATFPKEEM
+396 VATFSKEEM
-405 NKVFVSE
+405 NKVFCSE
-412 AEGLDMLKGNTLVVC
+412 AEGLDLLKGNTLVIVC
-427 VDVHKAS
+427 DVHKTS

-447 VMIIDHHRRG
+447 IMIIDHHRRG
-457 EDFIEAPIFSDI
+457 EDFIESPIFSDI
-469 DSSASSACEMIAE
+469 DSSASSTCEMIAE
-482 LIKYAS
+482 LVKYAS
-488 ANPRVRIQPSYATV
+488 TNPRVKIPAAYATV
-502 MLAGIFMDSNFFKT
+502 MLSGIFMDSNFFKS

-544 KDEFEEHALVNKILA
+544 KDEFEEHALINKILN

-564 YYGIVYCMADEDD
+564 YYGIVYCMADDEDI
-577 YIEPATLAKVGNQ
+577 IEAATLAKVGNA
-590 CMSMKGINASFVI
+590 CMNMKGINASFVI
-603 GKTGPEE
+603 GKTATDE

-630 NGGGHFTQAACAFK
+630 NGGGHFTQAACSFK
-644 SSSLETAETRL
+644 HYSLENAEARL
-655 LTTLNDY
+655 LNVLNDY

-670 SGENR
+670 KGDA

>member
-1 MKKRLFK
+1 MKKRLHK
-8 AKIFGLILGLI
+8 AKLIGAIVGLLELFGVIFLGLAYYFNFFNFREI
-19 ELLGLVFIGVVFY
+19 LNP
-32 VNLLNLKDVFT
+32 VNLF
-43 EPIIY
+43 
-48 ISLGSALVVDI
+48 ISLGTAVIIDI
-59 IYVWGVIFYFSK
+59 IYVWSIILYFSK

-81 DLIGADIEEAY
+81 DLIGSDIEEAY

-102 DENNTVLWTNTLF
+102 DENNTVIWTNTLF
-115 KERAIEILDEDI
+115 KERAIEILDENI
-127 LEWQPQLKDLVE
+127 LEWQPSLKELEE
-139 GSSKAI
+139 GSSKTVV
-145 AKIQINNRNYDV
+145 KIQFNNRNYDV

-172 DYETISNYSKRQAI
+172 DFETITDYSKRQAV

-194 NFSDVSGTGEETNDV
+194 NFSDVSGNGEETNDV
-209 LSKVRTAIYDYARD
+209 LSKVRTAIYEYARD
-223 HSALLRKIRN
+223 FSALLRKISN
-233 DAYLVIC
+233 DAYLIIC
-240 NYESLE
+240 NFESLE
-246 KMIHDKFSILDK
+246 KMIADKFSLLDK

-293 LEIATSRGGDQVVVS
+293 IEIATSRGGDQVVVS
-308 QYGQDLTFFGG
+308 QYGQELNFFGG

-324 ENHNKVR
+324 ENHNRVR

-345 SANVIVMGHQMSDMD
+345 SANVIIMGHAMMDMD
-360 SFGACVGIKAICD
+360 AFGACVGIKSICD
-373 SLGKSSRIVYNPKSI
+373 SLGKQCRIVYNPKSI

-396 VATFPKEEM
+396 VATFSKEEM
-405 NKVFVSE
+405 GKVFITE
-412 AEGLDMLKGNTLVVC
+412 AEGVDLLKGTTLVVVC
-427 VDVHKAS
+427 DVHKTN

-457 EDFIEAPIFSDI
+457 EDFIESPIFSDI
-469 DSSASSACEMIAE
+469 DSSASSTCEMIAE

-488 ANPRVRIQPSYATV
+488 SNPRVKIPAAYATV
-502 MLAGIFMDSNFFKT
+502 MLSGIFMDSNFFKS

-529 LKECGADNAKADDFL
+529 LKECGADNTKADDFL

-564 YYGIVYCMADEDD
+564 YYGIVYCMADDEDI
-577 YIEPATLAKVGNQ
+577 IEAATLAKVGNQ

-603 GKTGPEE
+603 GKTSLDE

-630 NGGGHFTQAACAFK
+630 SGGGHFTQAACTFK
-644 SSSLETAETRL
+644 HSSLEAAETRL
-655 LTTLNDY
+655 LNVLNDY

-670 SGENR
+670 

>member
-1 MKKRLFK
+1 MKKRLLK
-8 AKIFGLILGLI
+8 AKLVGVIVGLA
-19 ELLGLVFIGVVFY
+19 ELIGVAFLGICY
-32 VNLLNLKDVFT
+32 YFDLFSFKTFIT
-43 EPIIY
+43 QIILY
-48 ISLGSALVVDI
+48 IAFGSAIIIDI
-59 IYVWGVIFYFSK
+59 IYVWGIIFYFSK

-81 DLIGADIEEAY
+81 DLIGSDIEEAY

-102 DENNTVLWTNTLF
+102 DENNVVLWTNTLF
-115 KERAIEILDEDI
+115 KERAIEILDENI
-127 LEWQPQLKDLVE
+127 LEWQPGLKELVE
-139 GSSKAI
+139 GNSKTVV
-145 AKIQINNRNYDV
+145 KISFNSRNYDV

-172 DYETISNYSKRQAI
+172 DFETVSEFSKRQA
-186 VIGQIIID
+186 VVVGQIIID
-194 NFSDVSGTGEETNDV
+194 NFSDVSGNGEETNDV
-209 LSKVRTAIYDYARD
+209 LSKVRTAIYEYSKDF
-223 HSALLRKIRN
+223 SFLLRKISN

-240 NYESLE
+240 NFESLQ
-246 KMIHDKFSILDK
+246 KMIADKFSILDI

-308 QYGQDLTFFGG
+308 QYGQDLQFFGG

-331 VRVMGDAVISLIKN
+331 VRVMGDAVISLIN
-345 SANVIVMGHQMSDMD
+345 NASAVIVMGHAMSDMD
-360 SFGACVGIKAICD
+360 ALGACVGIKAICD
-373 SLGKSSRIVYNPKSI
+373 SVGKTCKIVYNPKSI

-396 VATFPKEEM
+396 VSTFTKEEV
-405 NKVFVSE
+405 NKIFISE
-412 AEGLDMLKGNTLVVC
+412 AEGLDMLKGNILVVA

-447 VMIIDHHRRG
+447 IMIIDHHRRG
-457 EDFIEAPIFSDI
+457 EDFIESPIFSDI
-469 DSSASSACEMIAE
+469 DSSASSTCEMIAE
-482 LIKYAS
+482 LVKYAS
-488 ANPRVRIQPSYATV
+488 GTRVKIPPSYATM

-516 TTSGARTF
+516 TSTGARTF

-544 KDEFEEHALVNKILA
+544 KDEYEEHALVNKILA
-559 NTKTP
+559 NTRTP
-564 YYGIVYCMADEDD
+564 YYGIVYCIADDEDI
-577 YIEPATLAKVGNQ
+577 IEPATLAKVGNA

-603 GKTGPEE
+603 GKTETDE

-630 NGGGHFTQAACAFK
+630 NGGGHFTQAACVFK
-644 SSSLETAETRL
+644 RSTLEAAETKL
-655 LTTLNDY
+655 LTVLNDY
-662 LNDARVVK
+662 LNDARIVK
-670 SGENR
+670 KGE

>member
-8 AKIFGLILGLI
+8 AKLFGAIVGLI
-19 ELLGLVFIGVVFY
+19 ELVGVILFAVVYYFDLFGFRDLITPVNIFICFGTAVI
-32 VNLLNLKDVFT
+32 L
-43 EPIIY
+43 
-48 ISLGSALVVDI
+48 DI
-59 IYVWGVIFYFSK
+59 IYVWAIIFYFSK

-81 DLIGADIEEAY
+81 DLIGSDIEEAY
-92 NFGMLGLAVV
+92 KFGMLGLAVV
-102 DENNTVLWTNTLF
+102 DENNIVLWTNTLF
-115 KERAIEILDEDI
+115 KERAIEILDENI
-127 LEWQPQLKDLVE
+127 LEWQPELRELQE
-139 GSSKAI
+139 GSSKSVV
-145 AKIQINNRNYDV
+145 KISFNSRNYDV

-172 DYETISNYSKRQAI
+172 DFETITEYSKRQAV

-194 NFSDVSGTGEETNDV
+194 NFSDVSGSGEETNDV

-223 HSALLRKIRN
+223 YSALLRKISN
-233 DAYLVIC
+233 DAYLIIC
-240 NYESLE
+240 NFESLE
-246 KMIHDKFSILDK
+246 KMIADKFSLLDK
-258 IHEIG
+258 VHEIG

-331 VRVMGDAVISLIKN
+331 VRVMGDAVISLIRN
-345 SANVIVMGHQMSDMD
+345 SASVIIMGHSMLDMD
-360 SFGACVGIKAICD
+360 AFGACLGVKAICD
-373 SLGKSSRIVYNPKSI
+373 TLGKQSRIVYNPKSI

-396 VATFPKEEM
+396 VTTFPKEEM

-412 AEGLDMLKGNTLVVC
+412 AEGLDLLKGNTLVVVC
-427 VDVHKAS
+427 DVHKAG

-457 EDFIEAPIFSDI
+457 EDFIESPIFSDI
-469 DSSASSACEMIAE
+469 DSSASSSCEMIAE
-482 LIKYAS
+482 LIRYAS
-488 ANPRVRIQPSYATV
+488 SNPRVKIPATYATV
-502 MLAGIFMDSNFFKT
+502 MLSGIFMDSNYFKAT
-516 TTSGARTF
+516 TAGARTF
-524 EAAMF
+524 EACMF
-529 LKECGADNAKADDFL
+529 LKECGADNTKADDFL

-564 YYGIVYCMADEDD
+564 YYGIVYCMAEEEDI
-577 YIEPATLAKVGNQ
+577 IEAATLAKVGNA

-603 GKTGPEE
+603 GKTATDE

-625 LAEKM
+625 IAEKM
-630 NGGGHFTQAACAFK
+630 SGGGHFTQAACSFK
-644 SSSLETAETRL
+644 HYSLEAAETRL
-655 LTTLNDY
+655 LNVLNDY

-670 SGENR
+670 

>member
-8 AKIFGLILGLI
+8 AKLIGIIIGLL
-19 ELLGLVFIGVVFY
+19 ELAGVVFLGLAY
-32 VNLLNLKDVFT
+32 YFNLFNFKELITPV
-43 EPIIY
+43 IIF
-48 ISLGSALVVDI
+48 ISFGSAVILDI
-59 IYVWGVIFYFSK
+59 IYVWAIIFYFSK

-81 DLIGADIEEAY
+81 DLIGSDIEEAY

-115 KERAIEILDEDI
+115 KERAIEILDENI
-127 LEWQPQLKDLVE
+127 LEWQPQLKELVE
-139 GSSKAI
+139 GS
-145 AKIQINNRNYDV
+145 AKTVVKISFNSRNYDV

-172 DYETISNYSKRQAI
+172 DFETITEYSKRQA
-186 VIGQIIID
+186 VVLGQIIID
-194 NFSDVSGTGEETNDV
+194 NFSDVSGNGEETNDV

-223 HSALLRKIRN
+223 YSALLRKISN
-233 DAYLVIC
+233 DAYLIIC
-240 NYESLE
+240 NFESLE
-246 KMIHDKFSILDK
+246 KMIADKFSLLDK

-331 VRVMGDAVISLIKN
+331 VRVMGDAVISLIRN
-345 SANVIVMGHQMSDMD
+345 SASVIIMGHSMLDMD
-360 SFGACVGIKAICD
+360 AFGACLGIKAICD
-373 SLGKSSRIVYNPKSI
+373 TLGKQSKIVYNPKSI

-396 VATFPKEEM
+396 VSTFAKEEV

-412 AEGLDMLKGNTLVVC
+412 AEGLDLLKGNTLVVVC
-427 VDVHKAS
+427 DVHKTG

-457 EDFIEAPIFSDI
+457 EDFIESPIFSDI

-488 ANPRVRIQPSYATV
+488 SNPRVKIPAAYATV
-502 MLAGIFMDSNFFKT
+502 MLSGIFMDSNYFKS

-524 EAAMF
+524 EACMF
-529 LKECGADNAKADDFL
+529 LKECGADNTKADDFL

-564 YYGIVYCMADEDD
+564 YYGIVYCMAEEEDI
-577 YIEPATLAKVGNQ
+577 IEAATLAKVGNA

-603 GKTGPEE
+603 GKTATDE

-630 NGGGHFTQAACAFK
+630 NGGGHFTQAACSFK
-644 SSSLETAETRL
+644 HYSLEAAETRL
-655 LTTLNDY
+655 LNVLNDY

-670 SGENR
+670 

>member
-1 MKKRLFK
+1 MKNRLFK
-8 AKIFGLILGLI
+8 AKLFGIIIGLLELFGVIFLGAAYYLNLFNFREVLTELIIYVSLGLA
-19 ELLGLVFIGVVFY
+19 VV
-32 VNLLNLKDVFT
+32 L
-43 EPIIY
+43 
-48 ISLGSALVVDI
+48 DI
-59 IYVWGVIFYFSK
+59 IYVWVIIFYFSK

-81 DLIGADIEEAY
+81 DLIGSDIEEAY

-102 DENNTVLWTNTLF
+102 DENNVVLWTNTLF
-115 KERAIEILDEDI
+115 KERAIEILDENI
-127 LEWQPQLKDLVE
+127 LEWQPALQELVE
-139 GSSKAI
+139 GNSKTVV
-145 AKIQINNRNYDV
+145 KISYNTRNYDV

-172 DYETISNYSKRQAI
+172 DFETISDFSKRQAV

-209 LSKVRTAIYDYARD
+209 LSKVRTAIYEYARD
-223 HSALLRKIRN
+223 FSSLLRKISN
-233 DAYLVIC
+233 DAYLIIC
-240 NYESLE
+240 NFESLE
-246 KMIHDKFSILDK
+246 KMIADKFSILDR

-308 QYGQDLTFFGG
+308 QYGQDLQFFGG

-331 VRVMGDAVISLIKN
+331 VRVMGDAVISLIRN
-345 SANVIVMGHQMSDMD
+345 ASGVIVMGHAMSDMD
-360 SFGACVGIKAICD
+360 SLGACVGIKAICD
-373 SLGKSSRIVYNPKSI
+373 SEGKTCKIVYNPKSI

-396 VATFPKEEM
+396 VSTFSKEEV
-405 NKVFVSE
+405 NKTFISE
-412 AEGLDMLKGNTLVVC
+412 AEGVDLLKGNTLVVV

-447 VMIIDHHRRG
+447 IMIIDHHRRG
-457 EDFIEAPIFSDI
+457 EDFIESPIFSDI
-469 DSSASSACEMIAE
+469 DSSASSTCEMIAE

-488 ANPRVRIQPSYATV
+488 GTRIKIPASYATV
-502 MLAGIFMDSNFFKT
+502 MLSGIFMDSNFFKASST
-516 TTSGARTF
+516 GARTF

-544 KDEFEEHALVNKILA
+544 KDEYEEHALVNKILA
-559 NTKTP
+559 TTKTP
-564 YYGIVYCMADEDD
+564 YYGIVYCIADEEDI
-577 YIEPATLAKVGNQ
+577 IEPATLAKVANQ

-603 GKTGPEE
+603 GKTEADE
-610 VRISCRSDGTINVQL
+610 IRISCRSDGTINVQV

-630 NGGGHFTQAACAFK
+630 NGGGHFTQAACVFK
-644 SSSLETAETRL
+644 RMTLEGVENRL
-655 LTTLNDY
+655 LTVLNDY

-670 SGENR
+670 KGDQ